1 MATDMSSQGSAGLS
15 NPSFGAKAPVQEG
28 NGFAFTGEQ
37 SGSNTIDA
45 GYAQNPGSAFAAQD
59 VSTQGNA
66 GFNAEGSYE
75 SNGESNAYP
84 ESENM

>member
-1 MATDMSSQGSAGLS
+1 MSAQGSAGLS
-15 NPSFGAKAPVQEG
+15 SPAFGAKAPVQENG
-28 NGFAFTGEQ
+28 GFAATTPAGTTPWNAESQ
-37 SGSNTIDA
+37 SPNT
-45 GYAQNPGSAFAAQD
+45 GSAFAASD
-59 VSTQGNA
+59 VSRQGNA